1 MGIYGMGNDQCG
13 AIEFVRGYQKR
24 TEQELESFLAGELA
38 NLSVQ
43 RRLLYGDPSVSGGCG
58 GTQGGRHTPAPLPAA
73 PVQILKQC
81 GRARSSGFEKAS
93 LAGERLPVVFN
104 GVADVTGNRGCPQ

>member
-1 MGIYGMGNDQCG
+1 MGNDQCG

-43 RRLLYGDPSVSGGCG
+43 RRLLYGDP
-58 GTQGGRHTPAPLPAA
+58 ANEI
-73 PVQILKQC
+73 VQYAEQEEAGLIVLLDQPI
-81 GRARSSGFEKAS
+81 RSLG
-93 LAGERLPVVFN
+93 
-104 GVADVTGNRGCPQ
+104 